1 METSFGNWIRRRR
14 KALDF
19 TQDDLAGRVGCSTS
33 AIFKIEADE
42 RRPSRQIAELLAT
55 HLEIPTDQRAV
66 FIKIARMEKAV
77 DSLGDMRP
85 VDLPLLTPSADLPL
99 SSKPLVGREFELAEI
114 TRLIMQPQCRLLT
127 LIGQGGIG
135 KTHLVMVLADQIR
148 RESHQHEVAFVNLA
162 PVTGREQTVTAI
174 ATALGIVL
182 YSASDRADQLI
193 AYLRSRDQL
202 LILDNFEHLS
212 VEAGCID
219 LISSIM
225 HGTEKVKLLMTSREP
240 LQIQAEWVFEV
251 QGLPVPESSDPNELI
266 SNSAEALFIQRAKQA
281 EVSFQPTNEDL
292 LAIAQICK
300 LVEGLPLGIELA
312 ATWVR
317 TLSCQGIAEEIQR
330 SIHFL
335 ETVTHDLPER
345 HRSIHATIEY
355 SWKRLS
361 NEEQKVL
368 QELSIF
374 RGGFR
379 REAADRVAGARLPIL
394 SALISKSL
402 IRRAVAGR
410 YDMHGLIQQ
419 YASER
424 LQEEDS
430 ENIQIWQRYSQ
441 YYASLLA
448 QRGQAL
454 KGIERTAVVAE
465 LIEELPN
472 LRQAWQWIS
481 KHQQAQEINQAADTL
496 FWLYES
502 RSNCREGVPL
512 FDEAV
517 QYMQIAKGHMD
528 ESNLLDHRVALGQA
542 LCYKGY
548 FLYRQGQHPQ
558 GREAISSSLQILETL
573 PDQEDDERLMA
584 ISNAKAFLGTVTAVM
599 GDFEEGERLLRE
611 ALVIKQR
618 LNDLWGAAFCLR
630 QIGLFAFHY
639 QGDYNQAFQT
649 LHQSFVISKQMQ
661 NAWSIAASLSQMG
674 LISSVHGNY
683 AQAELYLTEAL
694 DLSRTLEDRASIAF
708 ALDCLGPVKMTQSLN
723 EEGLKLL
730 KESIALWREIGE
742 QGSLAQTLIHYG
754 TALLKLGRQAE
765 ALKQFLEAL
774 QIASEIQTMPVL
786 LEALLGYAEVQAV
799 EGNIEKAFEVVTAV
813 KMNPSNSFEAR
824 SRADLLQTML
834 AEKLPARV
842 SQDIQARSS
851 SVKLADIV
859 QTILSTDRIPL

>member
-1 METSFGNWIRRRR
+1 METSFGNWVRRRR
-14 KALDF
+14 KALDL
-19 TQDDLAGRVGCSTS
+19 TQEDLAGHVGCSTS
-33 AIFKIEADE
+33 AIFKIEAGE

-55 HLEIPTDQRAV
+55 HLKIPTDQRTL
-66 FIKIARMEKAV
+66 FIKIARMEKSV
-77 DSLGDMRP
+77 DSLGDLQRN
-85 VDLPLLTPSADLPL
+85 DLPLLPPSTDIPL
-99 SSKPLVGREFELAEI
+99 TSKPLVGREFELAEI

-148 RESHQHEVAFVNLA
+148 RESHQHEVSFVNLA

-193 AYLRSRDQL
+193 AYLRSRDLL

-212 VEAGCID
+212 VEAGCIE
-219 LISSIM
+219 LISSM
-225 HGTEKVKLLMTSREP
+225 MRGTEKVKLMMTSREP
-240 LQIQAEWVFEV
+240 LQLQAEWVFEV
-251 QGLPVPESSDPNELI
+251 QGLPVPESSNPNELVF
-266 SNSAEALFIQRAKQA
+266 NSAEALFIQRAKQA

-317 TLSCQGIAEEIQR
+317 TLSCQGIVEEIQR

-335 ETVTHDLPER
+335 ESVTHDLPER

-361 NEEQKVL
+361 SEEQKVL
-368 QELSIF
+368 RELSIF

-379 REAADRVAGARLPIL
+379 REAGERVAGARLPIL
-394 SALISKSL
+394 SSLISKSL
-402 IRRAVAGR
+402 IRRTVAGR

-419 YASER
+419 YTWER

-430 ENIQIWQRYSQ
+430 ANIQVWQRYSQ

-448 QRGQAL
+448 QRRQAL

-517 QYMQIAKGHMD
+517 QYLQIAKDGMD
-528 ESNLLDHRVALGQA
+528 ESNLTEQRLALGQA

-558 GREAISSSLQILETL
+558 GREAISSSLHILETH
-573 PDQEDDERLMA
+573 PVQQDEERLMA
-584 ISNAKAFLGTVTAVM
+584 ISNAKVFLGTITAVM
-599 GDFEEGERLLRE
+599 GDFEEGDRLLRE
-611 ALVIKQR
+611 GLAMKQR

-639 QGDYNQAFQT
+639 QGDYVQAFQT
-649 LHQSFVISKQMQ
+649 LHQSYVISKQLQ
-661 NAWSIAASLSQMG
+661 NSWAIAASLSQLG
-674 LISSVHGNY
+674 RVSYAHGNY
-683 AQAELYLTEAL
+683 AQAEQYLTEAL
-694 DLSRTLEDRASIAF
+694 ALSRMLEDRASIAF
-708 ALDCLGPVKMTQSLN
+708 ALDCLGPVKITQRL

-730 KESIALWREIGE
+730 EESISIWREIGE
-742 QGSLAQTLIHYG
+742 QGNLAQTLIHFG
-754 TALLKLGRQAE
+754 TALIKMGRPQE
-765 ALKQFLEAL
+765 AQKPFHEAL

-786 LEALLGYAEVQAV
+786 LEALLGYAELQAV
-799 EGNIEKAFEVVTAV
+799 AGNIEKAFEVVTAV
-813 KMNPSNSFEAR
+813 ELNPSNSFEAR
-824 SRADLLQTML
+824 SRAENLQTIL
-834 AEKLPARV
+834 AKKLVPHI
-842 SQDIQARSS
+842 SQDIQTRSS
-851 SVKLADIV
+851 SIKLADIV
-859 QTILSTDRIPL
+859 QTILSTDGIPGN